1 MPLDYLDPTAGKAKI
16 ALGRY
21 NATSGTRKGSVFLN
35 PGGPGGPGVD
45 LATYVGPRFQ
55 RLVSFKRVICA
66 LYTYRSRL
74 ERTTISSDST
84 RGALGRPS
92 GHFTSLVP
100 IICFRSRLAPPR
112 PQTLCFQQ
120 PGSRT
125 AFIANT
131 VLDRG
136 YDSSAN
142 LSDANNRYHLVETQR
157 DANALYKTQFA
168 ICSQT
173 MGDAIKYMGTST
185 VARDIDYLTTLLDGE
200 DALMYVVTLKASH
213 DV

>member
-1 MPLDYLDPTAGKAKI
+1 M
-16 ALGRY
+16 
-21 NATSGTRKGSVFLN
+21 
-35 PGGPGGPGVD
+35 
-45 LATYVGPRFQ
+45 
-55 RLVSFKRVICA
+55 
-66 LYTYRSRL
+66 
-74 ERTTISSDST
+74 
-84 RGALGRPS
+84 
-92 GHFTSLVP
+92 
-100 IICFRSRLAPPR
+100 
-112 PQTLCFQQ
+112 CFQE

-131 VLDRG
+131 VIDRG

-173 MGDAIKYMGTST
+173 MGDTIKYMGTST

-200 DALMYVVTLKASH
+200 DALMYAA
-213 DV
+213 